1 MRSASLLSWLKNL
14 EPVPRRILSIGLPG
28 LVFLLLP
35 SSIPWRDRILTT
47 WSAGVICFLT
57 LILLMMLDATPEQTR
72 ARAQRRE
79 ANPKTL
85 FGLVVFT
92 AFASLFAIGL
102 MLAAS
107 GKGMFEQVGLSV
119 VAIISSWLLTHTTF
133 ALNYARFYYNDDSL
147 NPDGKG
153 YIGGLDFPTDE
164 LPDYLDFMYFA
175 FTISMTSQTSDVS
188 ITSRPLRRLVLA
200 HEMVSF
206 FFYSVIIGFVV
217 NSIGN
222 LI

>member
-1 MRSASLLSWLKNL
+1 MRSASLISWLKNL
-14 EPVPRRILSIGLPG
+14 EPVPRRIISIGSAG

-35 SSIPWRDRILTT
+35 SSMHLRSRILTT

-57 LILLMMLDATPEQTR
+57 LILLMMLDATPEKAR
-72 ARAQRRE
+72 ARARRWE

-85 FGLVVFT
+85 FGLVIFT

-102 MLAAS
+102 MLASA
-107 GKGMFEQVGLSV
+107 KGMFEQVGLSV

-147 NPDGKG
+147 NPDGG
-153 YIGGLDFPTDE
+153 EYAGGLDFPTDE
-164 LPDYLDFMYFA
+164 SPDYLDFMYFA

-206 FFYSVIIGFVV
+206 F
-217 NSIGN
+217 SIV
-222 LI
+222 

>member
-1 MRSASLLSWLKNL
+1 MKFGSLLNWLKNL
-14 EPVPRRILSIGLPG
+14 DSVPRRFVSFGLAG
-28 LVFLLLP
+28 LIFLVLP
-35 SSIPWRDRILTT
+35 SSVNWKNRLLAT
-47 WSAGVICFLT
+47 WSAGVVCFLA
-57 LILLMMLDATPEQTR
+57 LILLMMIYSTPERTR
-72 ARAQRRE
+72 ARAQRRQ
-79 ANPKTL
+79 ANPRTM
-85 FGLVVFT
+85 FGLVIFT

-102 MLAAS
+102 MLAS
-107 GKGMFEQVGLSV
+107 GKDKFEQLALAV
-119 VAIISSWLLTHTTF
+119 VAIISSWLLTHTSF
-133 ALNYARFYYNDDSL
+133 ALNYARYYYDDDNIS
-147 NPDGKG
+147 NQERG
-153 YIGGLDFPTDE
+153 YAGGLEFPTE
-164 LPDYLDFMYFA
+164 EPPDYLDFMYFA